1 MQGDSSAF
9 NWSQDLEEN
18 KEIQVLFKRSNKVIK
33 VESLKIYTGMLP
45 KFIDLFIYL
54 FFFFVTCNV

>member
-18 KEIQVLFKRSNKVIK
+18 KEIQVLFKRSNKFIK

-45 KFIDLFIYL
+45 KFID
-54 FFFFVTCNV
+54 FFFFL